1 MSSGSGQRSEH
12 RIVAVRFT
20 YRQGMSEN
28 KFETI
33 PFYVRTLRRFLR
45 RHNGKAV
52 WIKGGI
58 VRRNAYLIFHREL
71 AGEVLSMLLKPLE
84 DMGFFDFEP
93 ANPKAV
99 IMEAIREKRRT
110 IGYLKAGELELG
122 KPFTATIEEMLEM
135 PYDPEE
141 LGMGYPIRLKPP
153 IRLGD
158 SIIYFKRAY
167 AKKWR
172 VARDP
177 NIRKHPRE
185 DILITLEDVEVRSRA
200 RREYAEKKDVLSL
213 WLSDLRRA
221 GLSIP

>member
-1 MSSGSGQRSEH
+1 MSSRSGLGSEPRV
-12 RIVAVRFT
+12 VAIRFT

-33 PFYVRTLRRFLR
+33 PFYVKTLRRFLR

-52 WIKGGI
+52 WVKGGI
-58 VRRNAYLIFHREL
+58 VRRNAYLLFHREL
-71 AGEVLSMLLKPLE
+71 AEEVLKMLLKPLE

-99 IMEAIREKRRT
+99 IMEAIRENRRT

-122 KPFTATIEEMLEM
+122 KPFTASIDEIWEM
-135 PYDPEE
+135 PYDKKD
-141 LGMGYPIRLKPP
+141 LGHGYPIRLKPP

-158 SIIYFKRAY
+158 GIISFKRAY
-167 AKKWR
+167 AKKWM
-172 VARDP
+172 VAGDP
-177 NIRKHPRE
+177 NRRKPPRE
-185 DILITLEDVEVRSRA
+185 DVLITLEDVEVRSRA
-200 RREYAEKKDVLSL
+200 RRDYVEKKDALCL